1 MIIPR
6 TPDNDRVDQRPDPS
20 RGQRPGTLPA
30 ADGFA
35 KGWEQWLRGAN
46 DVLEA
51 LHTMSRLL
59 GDTGHDYAG
68 SDTSSADSLG
78 PRSAPPRRGR

>member
-1 MIIPR
+1 MPER
-6 TPDNDRVDQRPDPS
+6 RVEVDVDGRRLSLSNLDKVLYP
-20 RGQRPGTLPA
+20 
-30 ADGFA
+30 ADGFT

-46 DVLEA
+46 DVLDA

-68 SDTSSADSLG
+68 SDTSSADSLKAVWG
-78 PRSAPPRRGR
+78 VCDGRASG